1 MILTWLL
8 IVLFAGGV
16 LAWLA
21 ERLHPALPRWIAL
34 GATLTTLIMM
44 TILWEA
50 NPASTPLASS
60 WILQFE
66 VPWIPQWGVSY
77 SLALDGLS
85 LLMLLL
91 TSFLGIMAILAS
103 WSEIKYR
110 VGFFYFNLLW
120 VLAGITGVF
129 LTMDLFLFYFFWE
142 VMLIPMYFLIGIWG
156 HANRNYA
163 AYKFFIFTQ
172 ASGLLM
178 LLSILALYFTH
189 GYQTN
194 NYTFNYFEL
203 LNTTFSS
210 DLGNWLMA
218 GFLAA
223 FLVKLPVVP
232 FHSWLPDAH
241 SEAPT
246 AGSVILAGLLLKTG
260 AYGLL
265 RFVIPLFPG
274 PAQAI
279 APWAMLLGVVGILY
293 GAILA
298 YAQTDLKRL
307 VAYTS
312 VSHMGF
318 VVLGVFSFN
327 AWAFQGVVM
336 QMITH
341 GISTGALFILAGFLY
356 NRLHTR
362 DIRQMGGFWRDVPRM
377 GVIAMVFVMASLGLP
392 GLGNFIAEFLTL
404 VGSWRANNTLTIF
417 AALGLVAATAYSLRI
432 MQKIFLGRDRTE
444 QIIRDLSPREMLI
457 SLPLVALLL
466 WLGLYPQPILNRARP
481 SLEEQLKAYQPMI
494 LVPIMA
500 QTTAKPGSAADTIQI
515 SKWKGGNYVDP
526 E

>member
-8 IVLFAGGV
+8 VILLVGGV

-21 ERLHPALPRWIAL
+21 ERVHRDLPRWIAL
-34 GATLTTLIMM
+34 GSTLTTLVLM
-44 TILWEA
+44 TTLWEE
-50 NPASTPLASS
+50 NPASTVLASS
-60 WILQFE
+60 WILRVE
-66 VPWIPQWGVSY
+66 LPWIPQWGVSFA
-77 SLALDGLS
+77 LALDGLS
-85 LLMLLL
+85 LLLLLL
-91 TSFLGIMAILAS
+91 TFFLGIMAILAS
-103 WSEIKYR
+103 WTEIKTKT
-110 VGFFYFNLLW
+110 GFFYFNILW
-120 VLAGITGVF
+120 VLAGISGVF

-156 HANRNYA
+156 HANRTYA

-178 LLSILALYFTH
+178 LLSILGVYFVH
-189 GYQTN
+189 GSQTGQ
-194 NYTFNYFEL
+194 YTFNYFEL
-203 LNTTFSS
+203 LNTTFSPET
-210 DLGNWLMA
+210 GWWLMA

-246 AGSVILAGLLLKTG
+246 GGSVILAGLLLKTG

-265 RFVIPLFPG
+265 RFVIPLFPEA
-274 PAQAI
+274 AQSF

-293 GAILA
+293 GAMLA
-298 YAQTDLKRL
+298 YSQTDLKRL

-327 AWAFQGVVM
+327 IWAYQGVVM

-356 NRLHTR
+356 QRLHTR
-362 DIRQMGGFWRDVPRM
+362 DIRQMGGFWSDIPRM
-377 GVIAMVFVMASLGLP
+377 GVIAMVFSMASLGLP

-404 VGSWRANNTLTIF
+404 VGSWQAHKTLTVF
-417 AALGLVAATAYSLRI
+417 ATLGLVAATAYSLRI
-432 MQKIFLGRDRTE
+432 MQRIFLGHDNTE
-444 QIIRDLSPREMLI
+444 QILKDLSPREMLI
-457 SLPLVALLL
+457 TLPLVALIL
-466 WLGLYPQPILNRARP
+466 WLGVYPQPVLNRARP
-481 SLEEQLKAYQPMI
+481 SLEEQLEAYQPPDSKP
-494 LVPIMA
+494 VVA
-500 QTTAKPGSAADTIQI
+500 QAPAREHLAADTAQI
-515 SKWKGGNYVDP
+515 FNPKGGTHVP

>member
-1 MILTWLL
+1 MILVWLL
-8 IVLFAGGV
+8 LILLVGGV

-21 ERLHPALPRWIAL
+21 ERAHRDLPRWIAL
-34 GATLTTLIMM
+34 GSTLTTLVLM
-44 TILWEA
+44 TTLWEE
-50 NPASTPLASS
+50 NPASTVLASS
-60 WILQFE
+60 WILHIE
-66 VPWIPQWGVSY
+66 LPWIPAWGVSFA
-77 SLALDGLS
+77 LALDGLS
-85 LLMLLL
+85 LLLLLL
-91 TSFLGIMAILAS
+91 TFFLGIMAILAS
-103 WSEIKYR
+103 WTEIKTKT
-110 VGFFYFNLLW
+110 GFFYFNILW
-120 VLAGITGVF
+120 VLAGISGVF

-156 HANRNYA
+156 HANRTYA

-178 LLSILALYFTH
+178 LLSILGVYFIH
-189 GYQTN
+189 GSQTGQ
-194 NYTFNYFEL
+194 YTFNYFEL
-203 LNTTFSS
+203 LNTRFPPAA
-210 DLGNWLMA
+210 GGWLMA

-246 AGSVILAGLLLKTG
+246 GGSVILAGLLLKTG

-265 RFVIPLFPG
+265 RFVIPLFPAA
-274 PAQAI
+274 AQAF

-293 GAILA
+293 GAMLA
-298 YAQTDLKRL
+298 YSQTDLKRL

-327 AWAFQGVVM
+327 IWAYQGVVM

-356 NRLHTR
+356 QRLHTR
-362 DIRQMGGFWRDVPRM
+362 DIRQMGGFWADIPRM
-377 GVIAMVFVMASLGLP
+377 GVIAMVFSMASLGLP

-404 VGSWRANNTLTIF
+404 VGSWQAHKTLTVF
-417 AALGLVAATAYSLRI
+417 ATLGLVAATAYSLRI
-432 MQKIFLGRDRTE
+432 MQRIFLGHDNTE
-444 QIIRDLSPREMLI
+444 QILKDLRPREMLI
-457 SLPLVALLL
+457 TLPLVALIV
-466 WLGLYPQPILNRARP
+466 WLGVYPQPVLNRARP
-481 SLEEQLKAYQPMI
+481 SLEDQLEAYMPPDSKP
-494 LVPIMA
+494 VVA
-500 QTTAKPGSAADTIQI
+500 QAPAQEGLAADTVQFFNP
-515 SKWKGGNYVDP
+515 KKGSNVH